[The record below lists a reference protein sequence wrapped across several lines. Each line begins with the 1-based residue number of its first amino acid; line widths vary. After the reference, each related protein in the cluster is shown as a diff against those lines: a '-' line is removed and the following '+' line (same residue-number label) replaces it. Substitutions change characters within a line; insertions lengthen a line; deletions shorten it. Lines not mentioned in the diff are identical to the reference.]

1 MLRVSAPPNDR
12 RRDTMEYT
20 DGTYKYLGQG
30 RFEKYDREAL
40 GYWVSSTNFRTG
52 SDATIKLAMDT
63 LVTEYGADY
72 VGIWTADDGSRYVDK
87 THYVRDREVAEAA
100 GRHWNQQAIWDIAN
114 NTEILL

>member
-1 MLRVSAPPNDR
+1 
-12 RRDTMEYT
+12 MEYT

-40 GYWVSSTNFRTG
+40 GYWVSSTNNLVKEDQDVL
-52 SDATIKLAMDT
+52 DAMLEVALTQ
-63 LVTEYGADY
+63 YADY